1 MVRALSTRLLYPD
14 LRVLHT
20 LLLARRGRPMWG
32 TRRDQGEAAHASA
45 RRSGGF
51 SRRWS
56 TPSAAQGSGQPRPM
70 SRVGRPRRPWFA
82 HRRRHEA
89 KLHAAAHVVG
99 CLLVPLRTLVEAVW
113 QPHSAHTCR
122 FQGREASPRPTPNPS
137 PGPDPELDPDPEPNP
152 NLEGAPRRV
161 ARYLLRPVAGVSY
174 ARR

>member
-1 MVRALSTRLLYPD
+1 MHHSQLGAACVPEGSNQPSWLDGTLSFISP
-14 LRVLHT
+14 
-20 LLLARRGRPMWG
+20 A
-32 TRRDQGEAAHASA
+32 GEKICMAFCTAD
-45 RRSGGF
+45 SGGF
-51 SRRWS
+51 SPRWS
-56 TPSAAQGSGQPRPM
+56 TPSAAQGPGQPRPM

-122 FQGREASPRPTPNPS
+122 FQGREVTPSPTPYPS
-137 PGPDPELDPDPEPNP
+137 PGPEPEPDPDPNPNP

>member
-1 MVRALSTRLLYPD
+1 
-14 LRVLHT
+14 
-20 LLLARRGRPMWG
+20 MWG
-32 TRRDQGEAAHASA
+32 TRRDQVEAVQASA

-56 TPSAAQGSGQPRPM
+56 TPSAAQGPGQPRPM

-122 FQGREASPRPTPNPS
+122 FQGREVTPSPTPYPSRAISYSQARRAASAASASLPSGSSTATRSCARSTALAASPTRCRPS
-137 PGPDPELDPDPEPNP
+137 RPGSDTKRLPTCHRS
-152 NLEGAPRRV
+152 AAV
-161 ARYLLRPVAGVSY
+161 
-174 ARR
+174 